1 MKNQKHS
8 WKARRVIVVL
18 LVIGIVSVIALS
30 SFPTRNLAQS
40 PSDNQKGEE
49 ANVDKTLSPYFFVQ
63 GDPSVDQLPLKD
75 THVDIAVSGVIADV
89 KVVQTYSNA
98 GSRPINATYV
108 FPASTRA
115 AVYGMRMRIGDNV
128 IVAKIKEREKA
139 KQEFETAKK
148 EGKSALLLEQERPNV
163 FTMSLANLM
172 PHDQVEIELRYTEL
186 LVPTDGVY
194 EMVYPTVVGP
204 RYSSQKESSAAA
216 KDQFVKS
223 PYTHQGQ
230 KPASELHIAAR
241 VAAGVPIQELACT
254 SHQIV
259 PQWLSSGVAQVN
271 LDDSDPFQGN
281 KDFILRYRLAGSQ
294 ITSGLLLYQG
304 QDENFFLYMAQ
315 PPQRTSEDEIPP
327 REYIF
332 VVDVSGSMNGFPL
345 DTSKQLLR
353 DLIGRLRPT
362 DLFNVVLFAGD
373 AAVLSPES
381 LEANP
386 ENIKRAIGLIE
397 QQRGSGGTELLSAV
411 KQAMSIPRTP
421 NFSRSV
427 VLVTDGYVDGVLGVF
442 QYIRE
447 NLNHSNVFAFG
458 IGTAVNRYLIEGVA
472 KAGMGEPFIVTDPS
486 EAPGVANKFREYIQT
501 PLLTD
506 VQVKPTGF
514 DTYDVSPVQQPDLLA
529 QRPIIVFGKWRGP
542 VSGTIELHGKTAR
555 GDYASSFDV
564 SQVQPDESNRAL
576 RYLWARSRIAEV
588 SDYGFGQPSDEA
600 VKEITSLGL
609 KYSLLTQYT
618 SFVAVLEKV
627 RNTNGAADVQQ
638 PLPLPVGVND
648 LAVGSE
654 PDLIWLAALGV
665 VLGLFAIGY
674 RRWRSREHPASAT

>member
-1 MKNQKHS
+1 MKNQKHL
-8 WKARRVIVVL
+8 WKPRRAVVVL
-18 LVIGIVSVIALS
+18 LAIAIVSVVALS
-30 SFPTRNLAQS
+30 RFPSTNLAQNQ
-40 PSDNQKGEE
+40 SDDPQ
-49 ANVDKTLSPYFFVQ
+49 ARTASVDKTLSPYFFVQ
-63 GDPSVDQLPLKD
+63 GDPAVDQLPLKD

-89 KVVQTYSNA
+89 KVVQTYRNE

-148 EGKSALLLEQERPNV
+148 EGKSASLLEQERPNV
-163 FTMSLANLM
+163 FSMNLANLM
-172 PHDQVEIELRYTEL
+172 PRDQVEIELRYTEL
-186 LVPTDGVY
+186 LVPTEGVY

-204 RYSSQKESSAAA
+204 RYSSQKESSAPA

-223 PYTHQGQ
+223 PYTHEGQ

-241 VAAGVPIQELACT
+241 ISAGVPIQELACT

-259 PQWLSSGVAQVN
+259 PQWLSSGVAQVS

-281 KDFILRYRLAGSQ
+281 KDFILHYRLAGNQ
-294 ITSGLLLYQG
+294 ITSGLLLFQG
-304 QDENFFLYMAQ
+304 PDENFFLYMAQ
-315 PPQRTSEDEIPP
+315 PPQRTSDDEIPP

-397 QQRGSGGTELLSAV
+397 QQRGNGGTELLSAV
-411 KQAMSIPRTP
+411 KQAMSIPREP
-421 NFSRSV
+421 KFSRSV
-427 VLVTDGYVDGVLGVF
+427 VLVTDGYIDGEHGVF

-486 EAPGVANKFREYIQT
+486 EAAGVANKFREYIQT

-506 VQVKPTGF
+506 VQVKAVGF
-514 DTYDVSPVQQPDLLA
+514 ETYDVSPVQQPDLLA

-542 VSGTIELHGKTAR
+542 ISGTIELHGKSAR

-564 SQVQPDESNRAL
+564 SQVQPEESNRAL

-588 SDYGFGQPSDEA
+588 SDYGFGEPSDDA

-627 RNTNGAADVQQ
+627 RNTNGAEDVQQ

-654 PDLIWLAALGV
+654 PDLIWLVGLGV
-665 VLGLFAIGY
+665 LLGLCAIGY
-674 RRWRSREHPASAT
+674 RRWRSHSHLVSAG